1 MYPKDNKLPQKGGR
15 LRLMYEA
22 NPMALII
29 ERQVGKPR
37 REERILEFTPRII
50 IKELQ
55 LSWVLQ
61 VRLRKL
67 SIL

>member
-29 ERQVGKPR
+29 ERAVGKLR
-37 REERILEFTPRII
+37 QEE
-50 IKELQ
+50 KEY
-55 LSWVLQ
+55 
-61 VRLRKL
+61 
-67 SIL
+67 